1 MFNHTVKSP
10 ILLVKSKVS
19 EAFLRQLFDLVPG
32 LIEFGYYVSGCFQI
46 TSILFY
52 YISFRNYFYKNHI
65 FPLKFKINI
74 WFDMKMTFYR
84 LMWLK
89 NLTI

>member
-52 YISFRNYFYKNHI
+52 
-65 FPLKFKINI
+65 
-74 WFDMKMTFYR
+74 
-84 LMWLK
+84 
-89 NLTI
+89 